1 MSINILDGWVGLI
14 YVTAYNLDEIEE
26 GDIYV
31 HITTDEYNAV
41 VDTVPPDNTNIY
53 DLNNIF

>member
-31 HITTDEYNAV
+31 HITADEYNAV